1 MATKKFEIS
10 KSESVRLLIQT
21 CFENNVTQHAQIAC
35 VLANCQ
41 HETQNFLYSEE
52 IDGREQAK
60 LLGYRGGIEY
70 FGRGYIHLTHI
81 DNYEKADSKLG
92 LGGRLTRDLDYATNP
107 NIAVKTAV
115 IGMRD
120 GWFTGLGLKRW
131 IDGDKGW
138 ITGDGLSY
146 YYARQIVNGDF
157 KTTSTSEIAK
167 EWSLKLPSVINDIDG
182 YSVLSVNLVDIR
194 EASVPD
200 SIIEITVTEN
210 SSFSQKYTTNKEGVI
225 PYIYAP
231 LNSTLEFKIDNRTCI
246 NKLVMDKKLK
256 SITLVDS
263 NCNFNTDTKPHQIV
277 SNTNDQKSSQSDKGN
292 TTSSKVIETAS
303 SSQSKVDSVTFNIK
317 LVEGDTGKPLP
328 NTTYHLEYKN
338 NIKPHKTDNSGVE
351 SGIKADISQSISV
364 YLDDDGGKKQS
375 IYSMAFPVTG
385 DLNGQ
390 TKVLKVPA
398 VTLQLKFVDKTKKPI
413 PNYQFKTVYR
423 GRTSEIRK
431 ANARGIA
438 TVKALAGQQLK
449 IIHVTANKFTRNIVT
464 DGATE
469 WTYSTDKL
477 IEDPSGTTSP
487 TSNVPSSTNS
497 PSKKPNNTSATDKG
511 NVIRND
517 KITPKGPTQE
527 VGLDKAKI
535 TIKFVDEV
543 TNKPLSGLTYWT
555 QSTKYGKN
563 ASITGSNGTRGRTH
577 DSDVGISI
585 AVIVNENGKEI
596 KKGPIIANSDKNGIA
611 YVYKAKKPEFEKDI
625 ITYNIYEDY
634 QIIKYIP
641 KNISPSNKQKYKYIY
656 YEKNGKKHNICIVN
670 WNTTKEKSK
679 GEKRSSK
686 PTHASI
692 LYDKKVNQ
700 GQTSRR
706 VKYKNGDIAEYGVN
720 NGEYFWRLFKA
731 LAGDVTLVRM
741 PDSLKYNNGNV
752 KISYTFSNTQRRYT
766 SPGHLA
772 CFIGALA
779 TTGLAIQ
786 STGSC
791 FEEGT
796 GFPSTSHNNGRS
808 VDTIYLTN
816 QDHEQKYITAMKN
829 FGCHTQYRGHSKP
842 KYKWT
847 TPAAYHNS
855 HLHSMFDEKR
865 VIISRE

>member
-1 MATKKFEIS
+1 MSYTYEDKLNFIVNIYCPIRKVAFETGMSWKTMLAQAAQETGWGEKVLPGTNNIFNIKLDSKWKGKTKTFRVWEGKKSSGRYENSKFPVFDSPEEAIYDRVDFLKRNPRYAKIFSKDILGNFEKEAQTLEDAGYATHADEKTGELIYA
-10 KSESVRLLIQT
+10 ELLIAVYGPT
-21 CFENNVTQHAQIAC
+21 MRKAIARAEEKANC
-35 VLANCQ
+35 AITAAVFKKGVSGELLAN
-41 HETQNFLYSEE
+41 TKILIKTDNNNY
-52 IDGREQAK
+52 IDK
-60 LLGYRGGIEY
+60 KTNSKGIVEGITSNLNGSIY
-70 FGRGYIHLTHI
+70 FNL
-81 DNYEKADSKLG
+81 DSKEFSHTVANKRKL
-92 LGGRLTRDLDYATNP
+92 AIEV
-107 NIAVKTAV
+107 NI
-115 IGMRD
+115 
-120 GWFTGLGLKRW
+120 
-131 IDGDKGW
+131 
-138 ITGDGLSY
+138 
-146 YYARQIVNGDF
+146 
-157 KTTSTSEIAK
+157 
-167 EWSLKLPSVINDIDG
+167 
-182 YSVLSVNLVDIR
+182 
-194 EASVPD
+194 
-200 SIIEITVTEN
+200 
-210 SSFSQKYTTNKEGVI
+210 
-225 PYIYAP
+225 
-231 LNSTLEFKIDNRTCI
+231 
-246 NKLVMDKKLK
+246 
-256 SITLVDS
+256 
-263 NCNFNTDTKPHQIV
+263 
-277 SNTNDQKSSQSDKGN
+277 TNDKFVTKTVKHVTAEHKPIGENRN
-292 TTSSKVIETAS
+292 TTSNSG
-303 SSQSKVDSVTFNIK
+303 QSTSNTDSNKSDDVTFNIK
-317 LVEGDTGKPLP
+317 LVEADTGKPLP

-338 NIKPHKTDNSGVE
+338 NIKPHKTDS
-351 SGIKADISQSISV
+351 SGIESDITADVSQSIGV
-364 YLDDDGGKKQS
+364 YLDDDDGKKQS

-390 TKVLKVPA
+390 TKILKVPV
-398 VTLQLKFVDKTKKPI
+398 VTLQLKFIDKNKKPI

-423 GRTSEIRK
+423 GRTSEIKK

-449 IIHVTANKFTRNIVT
+449 IIHIAANKFSRNIVT
-464 DGATE
+464 DGAAA
-469 WTYSTDKL
+469 WTFSTDKL
-477 IEDPSGTTSP
+477 IEDPSSTTSP
-487 TSNVPSSTNS
+487 SSNGSSSTNS
-497 PSKKPNNTSATDKG
+497 PSQKPNNTSATDKG

-517 KITPKGPTQE
+517 KITSTGPTHE
-527 VGLDKAKI
+527 VTTDEANI
-535 TIKFVDEV
+535 TIKFVDEE
-543 TNKPLSGLTYWT
+543 TNKPLSGLTYIT

-563 ASITGSNGTRGRTH
+563 NSVTGSDGTRGRAH
-577 DSDVGISI
+577 ASAVGVEIT
-585 AVIVNENGKEI
+585 VLVYEDGKEVR
-596 KKGPIIANSDKNGIA
+596 KGTIIANSDKNGIA
-611 YVYKAKKPEFEKDI
+611 YVYKAKKPEFEKGI
-625 ITYNIYEDY
+625 VTYNIYENH

-641 KNISPSNKQKYKYIY
+641 KNISSSNKQKYKYIY
-656 YEKNGKKHNICIVN
+656 YEKSGKKHNICTVD

-731 LAGDVTLVRM
+731 LAGNVTLVRM

-816 QDHEQKYITAMKN
+816 QNHEQKYITAMKN